1 MKYAHYI
8 AMLTF
13 VLATFTSC
21 KTIKPAEVAALPN
34 AQPPKPLS
42 LDNIKVCDPKIET
55 ADFSN
60 ITIAFN
66 VNGSSM
72 STRASMRI
80 VKDSIIQISIQ
91 PMLGI
96 EVARVNLTKK
106 GFLLLDKINNR
117 YFTANYDSLLTKVN
131 LQASFYDLQAL
142 LLNKIFIV
150 DEPSSAADAMIPK
163 LKKSLYYDGVIL
175 RSKPSSTGIAT
186 EFMLDKDSQIKLTT
200 ISLPTLV
207 LRCFYSSFT
216 QQAEIIFPFKYRLML
231 INGPQINEAEITVNS
246 VEFNKKVKI
255 NTVDLSDYKRVD
267 KIEQIIP
274 N

>member
-1 MKYAHYI
+1 MKYAHHI
-8 AMLTF
+8 VMLAF
-13 VLATFTSC
+13 VLASLASC
-21 KTIKPAEVAALPN
+21 KTTKSVASALPN
-34 AQPPKPLS
+34 GQPAKPLS

-60 ITIAFN
+60 ITVAFN

-80 VKDSIIQISIQ
+80 IKDSIVQISIQ

-96 EVARVNLTKK
+96 EVARINLTKK

-117 YFTANYDSLLTKVN
+117 YFTADYDSLLTKIN

-142 LLNKIFIV
+142 LLNKMFILA
-150 DEPSSAADAMIPK
+150 EPPSPADAMIPK
-163 LKKSLYYDGVIL
+163 LKKSLYYDGIIL
-175 RSKPSSTGIAT
+175 RSKPSTGIAT

-200 ISLPTLV
+200 ISLPTVV

-216 QQAEIIFPFKYRLML
+216 QQDEIVFPFKYRLML